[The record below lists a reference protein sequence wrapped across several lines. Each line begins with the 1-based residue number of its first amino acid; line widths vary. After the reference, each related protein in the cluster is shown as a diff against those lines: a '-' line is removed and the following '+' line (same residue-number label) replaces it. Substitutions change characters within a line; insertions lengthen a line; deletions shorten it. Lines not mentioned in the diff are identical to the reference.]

1 MLIGNIIKKVYFPRE
16 ILPISIATSGA
27 INFIISTLIILAFV
41 IFSNVGLS
49 YYILLYPVILLI
61 QYILILGISFIVSAI
76 TVYIRDIEHIIGVIL
91 MAAFYTTPI
100 VYKLE
105 QLPEN
110 LRIIMKANPMT
121 YIING
126 YRDIFYYQQLPNM
139 RHLGILLMLSLM
151 LLIIGYF
158 VFKKLQKGFAEEL

>member
-1 MLIGNIIKKVYFPRE
+1 
-16 ILPISIATSGA
+16 
-27 INFIISTLIILAFV
+27 
-41 IFSNVGLS
+41 
-49 YYILLYPVILLI
+49 
-61 QYILILGISFIVSAI
+61 
-76 TVYIRDIEHIIGVIL
+76 

>member
-1 MLIGNIIKKVYFPRE
+1 
-16 ILPISIATSGA
+16 
-27 INFIISTLIILAFV
+27 
-41 IFSNVGLS
+41 
-49 YYILLYPVILLI
+49 
-61 QYILILGISFIVSAI
+61 
-76 TVYIRDIEHIIGVIL
+76 

-110 LRIIMKANPMT
+110 LRIIMKLNPMT

-126 YRDIFYYQQLPNM
+126 YRDIFYYQQCPNFE
-139 RHLGILLMLSLM
+139 HLGILCVASII

-158 VFKKLQKGFAEEL
+158 IFKKLQKGFAEEL

>member
-49 YYILLYPVILLI
+49 YYILLYPVILFI

-158 VFKKLQKGFAEEL
+158 IFKKLQKGFAEEL

>member
-1 MLIGNIIKKVYFPRE
+1 
-16 ILPISIATSGA
+16 
-27 INFIISTLIILAFV
+27 
-41 IFSNVGLS
+41 
-49 YYILLYPVILLI
+49 
-61 QYILILGISFIVSAI
+61 
-76 TVYIRDIEHIIGVIL
+76 

-110 LRIIMKANPMT
+110 LRIIMKLNPMT

-126 YRDIFYYQQLPNM
+126 YRDIFYNQQLPNF
-139 RHLGILLMLSLM
+139 RHLGIITISSLV

-158 VFKKLQKGFAEEL
+158 IFKKLQKGFAEEL